1 MMTFCIG
8 HYQLGLEAA
17 ASADGRHLSDY
28 QSILPCQEAHRLAM
42 NPARL
47 SATLGGL
54 FPPGAVAA
62 ELLGAGD
69 PELLLPAEA
78 VFIGRAVPK
87 RVQEFAAGRLCAR
100 RALAEFGIVDF
111 PIKVADDRQPIWPDT
126 MVGSIT
132 HTAGFCAAVVAER
145 RHARALGLDSEVV
158 GDVTERI
165 WHSICVPLETAWVRS
180 LPASEQAAA
189 VTLIFSAKE
198 AFYKCQYA
206 IVRERL
212 GFHDARV
219 QAVGWGAADGV
230 FNIHA
235 TRDIAMS
242 TRTAL
247 PIRGR
252 YLFHEAF
259 VTAGIA
265 LGPAAVA
272 AAVGGTA
279 GPGGIPAAAD
289 QPQ

>member
-1 MMTFCIG
+1 M
-8 HYQLGLEAA
+8 
-17 ASADGRHLSDY
+17 DGT
-28 QSILPCQEAHRLAM
+28 CQTVDQFPFKETRRRAM

-47 SATLGGL
+47 SATLGSL

-62 ELLGAGD
+62 ELLSPGD
-69 PELLLPAEA
+69 PELLSPAEA
-78 VFIGRAVPK
+78 VFVGRAVPK

-111 PIKVADDRQPIWPDT
+111 PIVVAEDRQPVWPDT

-145 RHARALGLDSEVV
+145 RCADALGLDSEVV
-158 GDVTERI
+158 GDVTARI

-180 LPASEQAAA
+180 LPPAERAAA

-198 AFYKCQYA
+198 AFYKCQYPIA
-206 IVRERL
+206 RERL

-219 QAVGWGAADGV
+219 EAVGWGAAEGV

-235 TRDIAMS
+235 TRDIVIS

-247 PIRGR
+247 PIQGR
-252 YLFHEAF
+252 YRFHEAF

-265 LGPAAVA
+265 LATADAAAGTGGIVA
-272 AAVGGTA
+272 AAW
-279 GPGGIPAAAD
+279 IAASAD